1 MKNKEILYGVA
12 GVVATFL
19 LMEKPKA
26 SARKKS
32 GGGGGFGSGS
42 TSGTGGL
49 LTPTAVESTSTN
61 INVNLKDKEDTDD
74 ISPTKGGGMTDSM
87 GNAVSPIGG
96 GDSPIKGSRPTGGN
110 TPTPSKRP
118 MSRPA
123 PRPMSPRQKNY
134 LARQQKMK
142 ARREAGRGFDGE
154 GYDFMGRDVED
165 SFLMDY

>member
-26 SARKKS
+26 TAKKKS
-32 GGGGGFGSGS
+32 GGGGGS

-61 INVNLKDKEDTDD
+61 INVNIKDKEDTDD
-74 ISPTKGGGMTDSM
+74 ISPIKGGGLTDST
-87 GNAVSPIGG
+87 GSAVSPI
-96 GDSPIKGSRPTGGN
+96 
-110 TPTPSKRP
+110 KRP

-123 PRPMSPRQKNY
+123 PRPMSRPAPSPMAKP
-134 LARQQKMK
+134 MK
-142 ARREAGRGFDGE
+142 KEVGRGFDGD